1 MFCHFPRNTFMRKEK
16 SIQER
21 IWLEVAV
28 PNPSSSSFSSSSWWP
43 YPSPPS
49 PATQPARWGVC
60 LNFFTME
67 TSMFTITTR
76 TSWNLKHA
84 VDRRGWANI
93 QFWRYHQVP
102 VEGYIICK
110 TSPFCDQVESRQPQ
124 EQYATYLQ
132 QVELFMKIPTAECNT
147 ERRRKKLS

>member
-1 MFCHFPRNTFMRKEK
+1 MFYHFPRNTFMRKEK

-49 PATQPARWGVC
+49 PSTQPARWGVC
-60 LNFFTME
+60 LNFFYNGNINVHNNHQDQLE
-67 TSMFTITTR
+67 
-76 TSWNLKHA
+76 LKEHA

-110 TSPFCDQVESRQPQ
+110 TSPFLWPGRESSAAGAVRYIP
-124 EQYATYLQ
+124 ATGWI
-132 QVELFMKIPTAECNT
+132 VHEDSH
-147 ERRRKKLS
+147 RRMQ